1 VPKQLVRLFLSDKI
15 PIYSLCW
22 VAQFLACWVKV
33 IYLFK
38 IVVLRKKITI
48 LALFCCLSSIG
59 LAQTITGKWKGVY
72 SEGMMKYT
80 IMLDFI
86 LNADSSYTVHSY
98 TKLPDNKDIWVICDV
113 YYQFFGKDSLYVEET
128 RRVTP
133 DEKILPACL
142 QKMYL
147 KIRER
152 KKVFVLDGVWR
163 NASGQKGCAS
173 GGNIYFSKKKTAP

>member
-1 VPKQLVRLFLSDKI
+1 VIKYPYTACVGLPNFLPVGLRLYICLKS
-15 PIYSLCW
+15 
-22 VAQFLACWVKV
+22 
-33 IYLFK
+33 
-38 IVVLRKKITI
+38 
-48 LALFCCLSSIG
+48 LFCGKKSPYWPYFAAGCAIG
-59 LAQTITGKWKGVY
+59 FTQTMAGNWKGVY
-72 SEGMMKYT
+72 SEGIMKYT

-98 TKLPDNKDIWVICDV
+98 TKLPDNKDKDIWVICDV